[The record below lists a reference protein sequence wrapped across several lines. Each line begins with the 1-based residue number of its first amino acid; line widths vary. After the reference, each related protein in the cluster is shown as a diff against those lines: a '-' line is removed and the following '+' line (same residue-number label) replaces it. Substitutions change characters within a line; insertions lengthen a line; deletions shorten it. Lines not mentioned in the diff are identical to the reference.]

1 MWWSEENSFSQLPSS
16 PQSADDAFC
25 IEEGEIAYYDFQ
37 KMDNLQKLEILKNAR
52 KKVNWYNA
60 IERSVFLRELYPVL
74 NHWNYELPDLRDI
87 FQKKDIE
94 DLLKDAVYDKY
105 NRYKGDQFIHFVA
118 STDYKHEPDVDQNGK
133 PLLKH
138 TTALHV
144 AARSIPK
151 RDHPYSYIK
160 VSDLFK
166 IYDRYDLNYTNVDG
180 LTHFHVACKFNCYDV
195 VEKFLELGQ
204 DPNCVWPITGDSP
217 LHVAVNA
224 GHKKVV
230 ELLLK
235 NGADPNLANIYG
247 STPLHII
254 CYSDDHYQIDFEDC
268 NKGNNEYRKLA
279 ELLFKINDEM
289 QQTVQVDALDKK
301 GRTPLQR
308 AVAHLKLELVDLLL
322 DRGADLSSFVFPDKY
337 DFCECTERRKKS
349 SIYFKLR
356 LACDTLDV
364 VERLKT
370 RGYELKQSEV
380 QTIMADFD
388 DRAMFGK
395 SEDLEKCWHK
405 DERFT
410 WVTKIMMIKPNLSL
424 YDVIRLRPEEAAKL
438 LTYKDYFK
446 FEYVDERRYF
456 PVCEFH
462 PLEIMLRRFCRR
474 RSVEPFME
482 LTRHRLP
489 ILCCEMILNLLMNQ
503 DLCNVCLAS
512 AVQSRY
518 FM

>member
-16 PQSADDAFC
+16 SRSENDAFY
-25 IEEGEIAYYDFQ
+25 IEEGEIAYYDFRPTDYQ
-37 KMDNLQKLEILKNAR
+37 KKLEILKIAR
-52 KKVNWYNA
+52 EKVNLCNS
-60 IERSVFLRELYPVL
+60 IERSVFLRELYPLL

-87 FQKKDIE
+87 FQKEEIE
-94 DLLKDAVYDKY
+94 DLLIDAVR
-105 NRYKGDQFIHFVA
+105 NNEYKGDQFIHFVA
-118 STDYKHEPDVDQNGK
+118 STDYKHEPDLDQNGK

-138 TTALHV
+138 TTALHH
-144 AARSIPK
+144 AKYSIRK
-151 RDHPYSYIK
+151 CDHPYSYIK
-160 VSDLFK
+160 VSNLFK
-166 IYDRYDLNYTNVDG
+166 IYDRYDVNYTDEFG
-180 LTHFHVACKFNCYDV
+180 LTHFHVACKFNCLDV

-204 DPNCVWPITGDSP
+204 DPNCLDTITGDSP
-217 LHVAVNA
+217 LHLAVNA

-235 NGADPNLANIYG
+235 NGADPNLADMSG

-254 CYSDDHYQIDFEDC
+254 CKSDDYYQVNVEDC
-268 NKGNNEYRKLA
+268 NEGNNEYRKLA
-279 ELLFKINDEM
+279 ELFFKINDEM
-289 QQTVQVDALDKK
+289 QQTVQVDARDKK

-308 AVAHLKLELVDLLL
+308 AVAHLKPELVDLLL
-322 DRGADLSSFVFPDKY
+322 DRGADLSSLVFK
-337 DFCECTERRKKS
+337 ES

-356 LACDTLDV
+356 VACDTLDV
-364 VERLKT
+364 VERLKK
-370 RGYELKQSEV
+370 RGYELERNEA
-380 QTIMADFD
+380 QTIMADFVD
-388 DRAMFGK
+388 HDILEK
-395 SEDLEKCWHK
+395 SEDLGKCWHK

-410 WVTKIMMIKPNLSL
+410 WLTKIIMIKPNLSL

-446 FEYVDERRYF
+446 FQYVDERRYI

-474 RSVEPFME
+474 WALEPFME

-489 ILCCEMILNLLMNQ
+489 ILCCEMILDQLMNR
-503 DLCNVCLAS
+503 DLCNVCLATDT
-512 AVQSRY
+512 RY